1 MKQFFHKT
9 TFLAFLWIACIAALT
24 SCTPKEDI
32 IFKGIKKVEVQADGS
47 EPILSAEAYF
57 NNPNNIRMK
66 LKEVNVD
73 ILVDGKVSAKVR
85 QKLKLEIPAQSDFSV
100 SLSAR
105 LSFKDIGLVDTIIN
119 LIGGKKYQIQYI
131 GFVRVAVHGVTV
143 KVPVKFTEE
152 RRIRL

>member
-1 MKQFFHKT
+1 MKRFFNRT
-9 TFLAFLWIACIAALT
+9 AYFYSLWILCLAVLF

-32 IFKGIKKVEVQADGS
+32 IFKGIKKVEVQTDGN
-47 EPILSAEAYF
+47 EPILTAEALF
-57 NNPNNIRMK
+57 SNPNKVRMK

-73 ILVDGKVSAKVR
+73 ILVDGKPSAKVR

-100 SLSAR
+100 SLTAR

-119 LIGGKKYQIQYI
+119 LLGGKKYQIQYI
-131 GFVRVAVHGVTV
+131 GFVRVAVHGITI

>member
-9 TFLAFLWIACIAALT
+9 TFLAFLWIACITVLT
-24 SCTPKEDI
+24 SCAPKEDI
-32 IFKGIKKVEVQADGS
+32 IFKGIRKVDVQADGS
-47 EPILSAEAYF
+47 EPILTAEAYF
-57 NNPNNIRMK
+57 SNPNNVRMK

-73 ILVDGKVSAKVR
+73 ILIDGKTSAKVR

-100 SLSAR
+100 TLIAR

-131 GFVRVAVHGVTV
+131 GFVRVAVHGLTV